1 MVLVFRE
8 IDPAATTEDEP
19 VGGID
24 SFNCLACS
32 SPAVPP
38 LNTNVVFSAVAA
50 AEERPP
56 LCPVDETSRV
66 LKYFD
71 IFG

>member
-1 MVLVFRE
+1 V
-8 IDPAATTEDEP
+8 
-19 VGGID
+19 
-24 SFNCLACS
+24 S
-32 SPAVPP
+32 P

-66 LKYFD
+66 LKYFH
-71 IFG
+71 IFLTFKWEVIFLLNNIFQKILKKIRPWADFKKNTV